1 MPAKQELEIEGHQ
14 IPISNFDKVLYPEN
28 GFTKGDVIRYYID
41 IAPVLLPHLRNRALT
56 MKRYPDGVGKFFFYE
71 KNCPTYRPKWVRT
84 APVFSHGRGAT
95 MHYCLANN
103 LASLVWMGNL
113 ADLEL
118 HASLARTPAVNKP
131 TMMVFD
137 LDPGEGAHAVQ
148 CAQVA
153 FWLKAKLEAMKLES
167 FPKTSGSKGIQVYVP
182 LNTAVTFD
190 QTKEAAR
197 KIGDEIVTEHPEAVV
212 TKMLK
217 ALRKNKVLIDWSQ
230 NDDHKTTVSVY
241 SLRATPQPQV
251 STPLTWAELEK
262 LRKRSDPD
270 AFRFSPDDVRARVK
284 KHGDLFEPVLTLKQK
299 LRR

>member
-190 QTKEAAR
+190 QTKAAAR